1 MTKAVIFDMFETLVS
16 MFSGDTYF
24 SEDMAGDMNIPVEEY
39 KKAWHTTEHD
49 RSCGN
54 CTIEEGIKKTL
65 EMLGHYSEDAV
76 SLIAGKR
83 RKNLEGIFER
93 TPKETIA
100 LLQALKDEGIKIGLI
115 SNCYS
120 DEAKVIRESTIF
132 PFLDVAM
139 LSYEQG
145 ICKPDPEIFKRAMD
159 KLSVTAD
166 ECLYVGD
173 GGSKE
178 LFAAKDLGMKTLQ
191 AQYFADLAFEP
202 HIPCYKLDDF
212 DHAYALDDILKYI
225 RRQ

>member
-24 SEDMAGDMNIPVEEY
+24 SEDMAHDMNLPFDEY
-39 KKAWHTTEHD
+39 RKAWHTTEHD
-49 RSCGN
+49 RSCGF
-54 CTIEEGIKKTL
+54 CTIEGGIKTTL
-65 EMLGHYSEDAV
+65 ELLGYYSEASV
-76 SLIAGKR
+76 KLIAGKR
-83 RKNLEGIFER
+83 RENLEGIFER
-93 TPKETIA
+93 TPKET
-100 LLQALKDEGIKIGLI
+100 LEMLQALKDKGIKIGLI

-120 DEAKVIRESTIF
+120 DEADVIRHSTIF
-132 PFLDVAM
+132 PYLDVAM

-145 ICKPDPEIFKRAMD
+145 ICKPDPEIYRRAMAE
-159 KLSVTAD
+159 LGVSLE

-178 LFAAKDLGMKTLQ
+178 LFAARDLGMRTLQ

-212 DHAYALDDILKYI
+212 DHAYAISDILKFI
-225 RRQ
+225 

>member
-1 MTKAVIFDMFETLVS
+1 MMVKAVIFDMFETLVS

-24 SEDMAGDMNIPVEEY
+24 SEDMAADMNIPIDEY

-54 CTIEEGIKKTL
+54 CTIEGGIQTTL
-65 EMLGHYSEDAV
+65 EKLGYYSEASV
-76 SLIAGKR
+76 KLIASKR

-93 TPKETIA
+93 TPKET
-100 LLQALKDEGIKIGLI
+100 LEMLQGLKDKGIKIGLI

-120 DEAKVIRESTIF
+120 DEADVIRHSAIF
-132 PFLDVAM
+132 PYLDVAM
-139 LSYEQG
+139 LSFEQG
-145 ICKPDPEIFKRAMD
+145 ICKPDHEIYKRAMD
-159 KLSVTAD
+159 ELEVTAG

-178 LFAAKDLGMKTLQ
+178 LFAARDLGMKTLQ
-191 AQYFADLAFEP
+191 AQYFANLAFEP

-212 DHAYALDDILKYI
+212 DHAYELNDILKYV
-225 RRQ
+225 